1 VTGEQLLNQSH
12 FNDARLRSLST
23 YVEQEDFLVGSL
35 TVAETVS
42 FAAKLALPPSL
53 GRNER
58 AQRTEDMIRDFGLNS
73 VKASCIGTPL
83 KRGVSG
89 GEKRRVTTAS
99 QLITLPK
106 VIFLGTTPNLTR
118 PSVTTADYR

>member
-1 VTGEQLLNQSH
+1 VTGQQLLNHAH
-12 FNDARLRSLST
+12 FNDSRLRSLST
-23 YVEQEDFLVGSL
+23 YVEQDDFLVGSL

-42 FAAKLALPPSL
+42 FAAKLALPSSL
-53 GRNER
+53 APNER
-58 AQRTEDMIRDFGLNS
+58 AQRIEDMIRDFGLNT

-106 VIFLGTTPNLTR
+106 VIFLGNAPHLTTPTFT
-118 PSVTTADYR
+118 PAD

>member
-1 VTGEQLLNQSH
+1 MTGQQLLNHAH
-12 FNDARLRSLST
+12 FSDSRLRSLST

-42 FAAKLALPPSL
+42 FAAKLALPSSL
-53 GRNER
+53 APNER
-58 AQRTEDMIRDFGLNS
+58 AQRIEDMIRDFGLNT
-73 VKASCIGTPL
+73 VKGSCIGTPL

-106 VIFLGTTPNLTR
+106 VIFLGTAPHLTTPTYT
-118 PSVTTADYR
+118 PAD

>member
-1 VTGEQLLNQSH
+1 VTGEQLLNHSN

-35 TVAETVS
+35 TVAETVG
-42 FAAKLALPPSL
+42 FAAKLALPPTL
-53 GRNER
+53 GPTER
-58 AQRTEDMIRDFGLNS
+58 AQRIEDMIRDFGLTT

-106 VIFLGTTPNLTR
+106 VIFLGTAFLELAPPSFNTP
-118 PSVTTADYR
+118 AD